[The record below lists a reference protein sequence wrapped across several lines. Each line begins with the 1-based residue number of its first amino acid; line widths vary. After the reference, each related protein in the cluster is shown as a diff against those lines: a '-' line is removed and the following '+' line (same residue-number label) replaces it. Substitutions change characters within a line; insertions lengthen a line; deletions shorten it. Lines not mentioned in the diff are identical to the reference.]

1 MFLRNP
7 PRSRDCGDGSPPP
20 TDPVCNSASCIPRWT
35 KPDDDYGARV
45 TLVSSWRKIRNRR
58 RAGGRVG
65 GRVLHGGWQITRDY
79 VTPLLFL
86 PSSSWYPPFL
96 ATFYPGHVA
105 ATENITERIPFRG
118 RRCLRVAV
126 LSAKNHGEWIFA
138 SGFWLPTF
146 SLHNYQATE
155 NITLFRDVFFFLFF
169 FHREKLLKEKLTP

>member
-1 MFLRNP
+1 MNE
-7 PRSRDCGDGSPPP
+7 
-20 TDPVCNSASCIPRWT
+20 A
-35 KPDDDYGARV
+35 
-45 TLVSSWRKIRNRR
+45 RR
-58 RAGGRVG
+58 RLRCTSDACIQLEKNKKQEASWWEGGREGV
-65 GRVLHGGWQITRDY
+65 TRWMTNY
-79 VTPLLFL
+79 QGLRYSFTLSPFELVVSTL
-86 PSSSWYPPFL
+86 PRE
-96 ATFYPGHVA
+96 AFYPGHVA